1 MHERFC
7 FVGLRLARRV
17 SGGQAASFIYKKNY
31 FQTFNQ
37 RYFKT
42 ILVTAKL
49 KKKLKKE
56 EPKVT

>member
-1 MHERFC
+1 MHRKVDFTQI
-7 FVGLRLARRV
+7 FRSISKLLILIDN
-17 SGGQAASFIYKKNY
+17 FIYKKNY

-42 ILVTAKL
+42 IVITAKL
-49 KKKLKKE
+49 KKNLKKE